1 MIEQLQQMAADT
13 IAALQERNA
22 LPATANSAEVRYAAD
37 YIVKKSP
44 LQPFFAALG
53 ITKGSQIG
61 RSFDSS
67 RNIHF
72 FSTVVKLY
80 YIKWYYEDK
89 LPAYNDIPGLFKSD
103 NWTEVTHRV
112 TSQFREVL
120 RNLRTYTYLSMG
132 VGKEAEY
139 RQDILKREVNRL
151 LKINDSAAH
160 FLEEAEFVGEFKEA
174 VLLVAY
180 HKGWYTDV
188 AVQQWLK
195 ENSDELADLF
205 THYGLS
211 RSLLSMLHGFELTVK
226 TGVQQLPTLDV
237 TVSSID
243 AKSEYSHATLNE
255 MAQAWQDLCLH
266 RLELIETC
274 QLMESKSMND
284 DIYTSGSLTSTAIPE
299 EVTMLAKKLAAKHG
313 PVTITNEASG
323 LHIYIPDP
331 ELLQQDG
338 RKELT
343 SKHLAINAE
352 KYLGIGK
359 FNVDTNPTKENKKI
373 YIDFRDKGVEVPCA
387 ISMKTKK
394 RYSVEALLRMPPIEK
409 RIEGIGDI
417 RHTVTASDPNKYLVY
432 DENGNLVPE
441 WCGTTIPINQLPKD
455 HTARA
460 YLEQQRK
467 FDVDELSNVWDICYC
482 EEALPEDRA
491 FGRYYSRLPYGC
503 KNSPQGRIILPIYDD
518 TGVRRGWQARI
529 IDFENAHGDKFVWT
543 DKQEWLQ
550 VKHSGN
556 DPAISDEFPKGFAPH
571 KYLNAKGSQR
581 NALLFGVKQAV
592 QFNKDRPFHRRYCV
606 LMEGPL
612 DAVRGGPPCI
622 ALLGKSL
629 SYEQAA
635 MIRKNFAAV
644 YTVMDND
651 KAGQECR
658 KRIYH
663 MLEGLPIYELT
674 VPAGKKDLGECTYE
688 EARAMLPDPNNL

>member
-13 IAALQERNA
+13 IAALQDRNA

-61 RSFDSS
+61 RSFDRS
-67 RNIHF
+67 RDIHF

-80 YIKWYYEDK
+80 YIKWYYEDN
-89 LPAYNDIPGLFKSD
+89 LPAYNDIPGLFKAD

-120 RNLRTYTYLSMG
+120 RNLRLNTYLSMG

-139 RQDILKREVNRL
+139 RQDILKREINRL

-174 VLLVAY
+174 VLLVACN
-180 HKGWYTDV
+180 KGWHTS
-188 AVQQWLK
+188 AEVQQWLK
-195 ENSDELADLF
+195 ENSDDLADIF
-205 THYGLS
+205 MRYGLS
-211 RSLLSMLHGFELTVK
+211 RSLLSTLHGFEITVK
-226 TGVQQLPTLDV
+226 TGIQQLPTLEAV
-237 TVSSID
+237 TSSVD
-243 AKSEYSHATLNE
+243 AEIEYSHATVNE

-266 RLELIETC
+266 RLDLIEHC
-274 QLMESKSMND
+274 QLMESEYMSDN
-284 DIYTSGSLTSTAIPE
+284 IFTSGSLTSTSIPA
-299 EVTMLAKKLAAKHG
+299 EVTALAEKLAAKHG
-313 PVTITNEASG
+313 PVTITSEASG

-338 RKELT
+338 RKELS

-352 KYLGIGK
+352 KYLGIGRYD
-359 FNVDTNPTKENKKI
+359 VVTNRTKENKKL
-373 YIDFRDKGVEVPCA
+373 YTEFRDKGVEVPCA

-394 RYSVEALLRMPPIEK
+394 RYSVDALLRMPPIEK

-417 RHTVTASDPNKYLVY
+417 RHTVTAADPNKYLVY

-441 WCGTTIPINQLPKD
+441 WCGKTIPINQLPPD
-455 HTARA
+455 HAARE
-460 YLEQQRK
+460 YLERIRK
-467 FDVDELSNVWDICYC
+467 FDVDDLSNVWDICYC

-503 KNSPQGRIILPIYDD
+503 KNSPSGRIILPVYDD
-518 TGVRRGWQARI
+518 QGVRRGWQARI

-543 DKQEWLQ
+543 DKQEWIQ
-550 VKHSGN
+550 VLHSGN
-556 DPAISDEFPKGFAPH
+556 DPAVSDEFPKGFAPH

-581 NALLFGVKQAV
+581 NALLFGIKQAV
-592 QFNKDRPFHRRYCV
+592 KFNEGKPFHRRYCV

-612 DAVRGGPPCI
+612 DAARGGPPCI

-635 MIRKNFAAV
+635 MIRKNFAV
-644 YTVMDND
+644 IYTVMDQD
-651 KAGQECR
+651 KAGQECL
-658 KRIYH
+658 KRIRQ
-663 MLEGLPIYELT
+663 MLDGLPIHELT
-674 VPAGKKDLGECTYE
+674 VPAKHKDLGACSYE
-688 EARAMLPDPNNL
+688 EAKAILPKC